1 MRGVLKW
8 SGIIAAGI
16 IAVVVTALVA
26 VYASSEYM
34 LDRTYSSSG
43 ASFNVTATPAEIL
56 RGKRLVT
63 LLRCQQCHDKDL
75 SGGLLFD
82 DLGAKVYSGN
92 IPLFVHSA
100 SDADFYRAL
109 RHGLRT
115 DGTSMVIMPA
125 ESYQYM
131 RDDEAA
137 AILAYL
143 RTLTPKG
150 SPQPAPQV
158 STVVRI
164 GLAVG
169 IFKTTA
175 QEVADANP
183 PPDLGT
189 RYAQGRHLAMLACGS
204 CHLPSLSGRPE
215 GPPFVTPDLLA
226 AMAYQRGDF
235 LKFMRTGKALG
246 NRELPVMSATAR
258 TLFSH
263 FTDDEVGQIYD
274 YLVARGQK
282 LAASPPK

>member
-16 IAVVVTALVA
+16 IAIAVTAVAA
-26 VYASSEYM
+26 VYVISEYM

-43 ASFNVTATPAEIL
+43 ASFNVTATPTEIL

-63 LLRCQQCHDKDL
+63 LFRCQQCHDKDL

-82 DLGAKVYSGN
+82 DLGSKVYSGN
-92 IPLFVHSA
+92 VPLFVHSA
-100 SDADFYRAL
+100 SDADFDRAL

-137 AILAYL
+137 AILAFL
-143 RTLTPKG
+143 RSLKPKG
-150 SPQPAPQV
+150 SPQPGPKV
-158 STVVRI
+158 SLIVRA
-164 GLAVG
+164 GLVAG
-169 IFKTTA
+169 IFKNTA
-175 QEVADANP
+175 QEIADDRPAL
-183 PPDLGT
+183 DLGT
-189 RYAQGRHLAMLACGS
+189 HYEQGRHLAMLACGS
-204 CHLPSLSGRPE
+204 CHTPSLSGRPE

-226 AMAYQRGDF
+226 AASYERGDF
-235 LKFMRTGKALG
+235 YKFMRTGKALG
-246 NRELPVMSATAR
+246 DRELPVMSATAR

-282 LAASPPK
+282 IAASPPK